1 MALVETEI
9 LLLNPNR
16 YPEAAARRVRP
27 WLLPLL
33 AAVAPDRGSLAV
45 RFCGERAMRRINRDF
60 RGRDY
65 ATDVLSF
72 PGDADAATDHVG
84 DPGSLGD
91 PSDHRGGHLGDILI
105 AVPVARRQAAAAGH
119 AAEREIRVLLL
130 HGVLH
135 CLGYD
140 HEVDD
145 GAMERLERRL
155 RRRWIDAA
163 PAVGKERVAGAA
175 AVRIAVRARGGR
187 RRAG

>member
-1 MALVETEI
+1 MAPVQPEI
-9 LLLNPNR
+9 VLLNPNR
-16 YPEAAARRVRP
+16 YPEAAVRRVRP
-27 WLLPLL
+27 WLVPLL

-72 PGDADAATDHVG
+72 PGDADDADDVG
-84 DPGSLGD
+84 DPGSPG
-91 PSDHRGGHLGDILI
+91 DHRGGHLGDILI

-163 PAVGKERVAGAA
+163 AAVGEERMAVSV
-175 AVRIAVRARGGR
+175 AVRPAARAREGR